1 MKHPNMK
8 TKKLSFLIL
17 VFLVLHTYCQNYIG
31 TIDTIKQ
38 KGLHKIMLS
47 KEIRSAANENF
58 NSLRI
63 KDVKENEVPYT
74 LIYNTNTV
82 FSKFLP
88 AKIISKKVLKDSI
101 TSLILANVSG
111 KNQQRIVLKIA
122 NNNII
127 KYYTVSGSND
137 TENWFGLVSNKRLNY
152 LNSKQKTFTEK
163 VIEFPLNNYRF
174 IRIDFDDKH
183 SLPINILDA
192 GVYRSKFFVQEPSI
206 IDNFKQESITPENRK
221 TTQLKFT
228 ANSSHKVNTIAFSIT
243 SDFFLRKA
251 KIIVKEK
258 RTIKKRI
265 ETYDKIIAI
274 FQLNSKNNNTFDVR
288 GLNTNEFYVE
298 IENEDNPPLTIDK
311 ITFFQDPI
319 YMVTNLNKDEKYN
332 IIIDSTLLKPKYDIG
347 NFISNTISSIEKTTV
362 LNFHKVE
369 QKSQELKKPA
379 FWQTKTF
386 MWVCLILGGIFVVFF
401 ALKLLKDINTES

>member
-1 MKHPNMK
+1 MK

-17 VFLVLHTYCQNYIG
+17 FFLVLHTYCQNYIG
-31 TIDTIKQ
+31 TIDTIKE

-63 KDVKENEVPYT
+63 KDAKENEVPYT

-122 NNNII
+122 NSNTI

-137 TENWFGLVSNKRLNY
+137 TENWFGLVANKRLNY

-163 VIEFPLNNYRF
+163 VIEFPLNDYRF
-174 IRIDFDDKH
+174 IRIDFDDRH

-192 GVYRSKFFVQEPSI
+192 GIYKSKFFVQEPST
-206 IDNFKQESITPENRK
+206 IDDFRQELITPKNRK
-221 TTQLKFT
+221 TTQIKFT
-228 ANSSHKVNTIAFSIT
+228 ANNNHKVNTIAFAIT
-243 SDFFLRKA
+243 TDFFLRKA

-258 RTIKKRI
+258 RTIKKRV
-265 ETYDKIIAI
+265 ETYDKIVAI
-274 FQLNSKNNNTFDVR
+274 FQLNSKNNNTFNIR
-288 GLNTNEFYVE
+288 GLNTNKFYVE
-298 IENEDNPPLTIDK
+298 IENEDNPPLTINK
-311 ITFFQDPI
+311 VTFFQDPI
-319 YMVTNLNKDEKYN
+319 YMVTNLNQDEKYN
-332 IIIDSTLLKPKYDIG
+332 VIIDSTLLKPKYDIG

-369 QKSQELKKPA
+369 QKSKELQKPA

-386 MWVCLILGGIFVVFF
+386 MWVCLILGGVFVVLF